1 MIQDRLTAKF
11 QSAKPAK
18 HRAAKVEKTP
28 NAKTPKTPVVT
39 DSYTRGRRLAASFWL

>member
-18 HRAAKVEKTP
+18 LRETKVRPQTP
-28 NAKTPKTPVVT
+28 IKATKAPVA
-39 DSYTRGRRLAASFWL
+39 DSYTRGRKIAGSFWL

>member
-18 HRAAKVEKTP
+18 HRETQAKVRPVKRS
-28 NAKTPKTPVVT
+28 AKAPATDRFTKGRVVP
-39 DSYTRGRRLAASFWL
+39 GSFWI

>member
-18 HRAAKVEKTP
+18 HRAAKVEKTTK
-28 NAKTPKTPVVT
+28 AKTIKAPVAS
-39 DSYTRGRRLAASFWL
+39 DAYTRGRKLAASFWL